1 MGPTTL
7 ATSPMTSMMTAAVAN
22 GYGCSA
28 AQQAQQALGAYPSA
42 AIYAHSQ
49 VHTYIINITIIMI

>member
-7 ATSPMTSMMTAAVAN
+7 AASPMTSMMNAAVAN

-49 VHTYIINITIIMI
+49 VILHYAHRYT